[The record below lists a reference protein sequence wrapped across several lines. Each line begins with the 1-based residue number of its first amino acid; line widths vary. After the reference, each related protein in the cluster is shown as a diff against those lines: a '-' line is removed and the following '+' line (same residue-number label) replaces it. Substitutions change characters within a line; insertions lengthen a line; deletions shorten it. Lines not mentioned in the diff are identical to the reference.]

1 MSRPLVRRVAA
12 ALGLVLATP
21 QQASA
26 GPTDGE
32 PRPITRD
39 ADRVYTTV
47 AGEPD
52 GAATV
57 TNPANLGFLRGV
69 NGIIDFAWTRPNAYR
84 RGSGVGAFI
93 GIPLP
98 WQIAALGFGYQFL
111 YPFTPVNNDS
121 GAPSPQGADDP
132 YSKVTFALA
141 VPLMRWLKLK
151 WAKNLSFGVNYSRL
165 VSGRNFHA
173 AKTNQVD
180 IGVAWWPLRF
190 MALGVMARSINVPR
204 TGPDRDV
211 TQSYVFEPELAFRPL
226 GTKALELAIAAR
238 FAPLRQADARWN
250 THVADPRGRLLI
262 NIRGVRVFAEAERFR
277 FWPVSVT
284 GFDATARDGV
294 KITAGLGLD
303 FGHFGFLGGATT
315 SAGAASSFAADG
327 AVARLR
333 FSQERYDSVVMVRPR
348 VVTKLQLAKYS
359 GDRGM
364 WQLIGQIDDIAERR
378 GVALVETTGLALGY
392 GQLEEVREAL
402 LRVRAR
408 GGRVAVYMQGGSLR
422 SYFLAASADRII
434 AHPNAGLEILGMRIQ
449 RFYFADLL
457 AKLGVTAEF
466 VRVAEYKGVPEQWER
481 SEPSEPVSSQHKQLV
496 SDLWNHV
503 LRTVARDRG
512 QDPLVVKDWIDQAP
526 TASAAALRDG
536 IVDELAFPDELDLK
550 LENWMGRKIRI
561 EPPSKQKEHVE
572 TYGLPS
578 RIAVLSIEGDLVD
591 GESFTIPLIN
601 RKIAGSTTLTKQIE
615 RLRND
620 EGVRAVVVRI
630 DSPGGSV
637 RASDEI
643 ARELD
648 LTRKRKPVVISM
660 GNVCASGGYY
670 IATAGQYIFADATTA
685 TGSIGIFY
693 PKFDLSGLADKLGI
707 GIDRFDFGAHAGLR
721 SMWKPYSEDER
732 AAAQRDIEDGYR
744 EFTARVGRARNM
756 NGVQVDEVARGRVWS
771 GVRAIEIGLVDDYGG
786 LREAIVRARAIAG
799 LRPGEGQVVIVP
811 DPKGPLANL
820 RSLLGFKLPNPLAD
834 ESSSGGAIGGAAT
847 MGLGGLGLGAVFP
860 LPLLRVLALLPVSL
874 WYGDRPGALALA
886 EETIVIEG

>member
-1 MSRPLVRRVAA
+1 MSRWLARCVAA
-12 ALGLVLATP
+12 ALGLALAMP
-21 QQASA
+21 QHAAA
-26 GPTDGE
+26 GPNDGE
-32 PRPITRD
+32 PRPIHRD
-39 ADRVYTTV
+39 TDRVYTTV

-69 NGIIDFAWTRPNAYR
+69 NGIVDLAWTRQNAFR

-98 WQIAALGFGYQFL
+98 WQILALGFGYQFL
-111 YPFTPVNNDS
+111 YPFTPVTN
-121 GAPSPQGADDP
+121 GTETESPQGADDP

-141 VPLMRWLKLK
+141 VPLVRWLKPK

-165 VSGRNFHA
+165 ISSRNFHA
-173 AKTNQVD
+173 VRTNQVD

-190 MALGVMARSINVPR
+190 MAIGLMARGINVPH
-204 TGPDRDV
+204 TGPDRSIS
-211 TQSYVFEPELAFRPL
+211 QSYVLEPELAFRPL
-226 GTKALELAIAAR
+226 GTKALELAIGVR
-238 FAPLRQADARWN
+238 VAPIRQADARWR

-262 NIRGVRVFAEAERFR
+262 NLRGVRVFAEAERFQFFNPDPDEGTEPR
-277 FWPVSVT
+277 
-284 GFDATARDGV
+284 DAVR
-294 KITAGLGLD
+294 ITAGFGLD

-315 SAGAASSFAADG
+315 SAGGASSFAADG

-333 FSQERYDSVVMVRPR
+333 FSQERYDSVVNVRPR
-348 VVTKLQLAKYS
+348 IVTKLQLSKYA

-364 WQLIGQIDDIAERR
+364 WSLIEQIDDIAARR
-378 GVALVETTGLALGY
+378 GVALVETTGLSLGY

-422 SYFLAASADRII
+422 SYFLATSADRII
-434 AHPNAGLEILGMRIQ
+434 AHPNAGLEVLGMRIQ

-457 AKLGVTAEF
+457 AKLGVKAEF
-466 VRVAEYKGVPEQWER
+466 VRVAEYKGVPDQWER
-481 SEPSEPVSSQHKQLV
+481 SGPSEPVERQHKQLV

-503 LRTVARDRG
+503 LRTVARERG
-512 QDPLVVKDWIDQAP
+512 QDPLVVKDWIDAGP
-526 TASAAALRDG
+526 TSSAGALRDG
-536 IVDELAFPDELDLK
+536 MVDELAFPDELDLRM
-550 LENWMGRKIRI
+550 EMWIGRKVRI

-572 TYGLPS
+572 LYGLPP

-591 GESFTIPLIN
+591 GESFTIPLIG
-601 RKIAGSTTLTKQIE
+601 RKVAGSTTLTKQIE

-670 IATAGQYIFADATTA
+670 VATAGQYIFADATTA

-707 GIDRFDFGAHAGLR
+707 GIDRFDFGDHAGLR
-721 SMWKPYSEDER
+721 SLWKPYTDDER

-756 NGVQVDEVARGRVWS
+756 NRTQVDEVARGRVWS
-771 GVRAIEIGLVDDYGG
+771 GVRAIEVGLVDDYGG
-786 LREAIVRARAIAG
+786 LREAIIRARAIAG
-799 LRPGEGQVVIVP
+799 LRADEGQVVIVP

-820 RSLLGFKLPNPLAD
+820 RSLLGFKLPNPLAA
-834 ESSSGGAIGGAAT
+834 EGLPSPIGGGVAT
-847 MGLGGLGLGAVFP
+847 LGLGAALP
-860 LPLLRVLALLPVSL
+860 LPLLRVLALLPISL

-886 EETIVIEG
+886 DETIVIED